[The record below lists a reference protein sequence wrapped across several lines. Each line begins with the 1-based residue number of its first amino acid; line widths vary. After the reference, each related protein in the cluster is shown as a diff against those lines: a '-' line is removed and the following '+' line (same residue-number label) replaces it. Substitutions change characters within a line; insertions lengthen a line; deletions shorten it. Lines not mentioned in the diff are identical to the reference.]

1 MSKITFI
8 DKIDNK
14 VSSLPD
20 ENKLTAGDVNEIKNS
35 VNAIYDDK
43 GGFANYEDV
52 NTLTNPIILPA
63 NTWVNLTNDKQGTH
77 TQEAYKPAYVE
88 GSLWDSGNNK
98 IDLSDVPVG
107 KVILVKVDFE
117 ITDTANNTLITGRFS
132 GGGHDVVF
140 MQAEMKHGNITH
152 HFSGA
157 SMFYVED
164 VAMQSAGVSIQL
176 NTSANSEVEVHN
188 IMITIL

>member
-20 ENKLTAGDVNEIKNS
+20 ENKLTAGDVNQIKNS

-52 NTLTNPIILPA
+52 NTSTNPIILPA

-77 TQEAYKPAYVE
+77 TEEAYKPAYVE

-107 KVILVKVDFE
+107 KVVLVKVDFE

-132 GGGHDVVF
+132 GGGHDVIF
-140 MQAEMKHGNITH
+140 TQAEMKDGGIPH

-164 VAMQSAGVSIQL
+164 VAMQAAGVFVQL
-176 NTSANSEVEVHN
+176 NTSENSEVEVHN

>member
-14 VSSLPD
+14 VSSLPE

-63 NTWVNLTNDKQGTH
+63 NTWVSLTNDKQGTH
-77 TQEAYKPAYVE
+77 TTELFKPSYVE

-107 KVILVKVDFE
+107 KVVLVKVDFE
-117 ITDTANNTLITGRFS
+117 ITETANNTVLRGKFV
-132 GGGHDVVF
+132 GGGHDVNFLEV
-140 MQAEMKHGNITH
+140 EMKDGGINH

-164 VAMQSAGVSIQL
+164 IAMQSAGVSIQL
-176 NTSANSEVEVHN
+176 QATANSEAEVHQ

>member
-14 VSSLPD
+14 VSSLPE

-35 VNAIYDDK
+35 VNTIYDDK

-63 NTWVNLTNDKQGTH
+63 NTWVSLTNDKQGTH
-77 TQEAYKPAYVE
+77 TTELYKPAYVE

-107 KVILVKVDFE
+107 KVVLVKVDFE
-117 ITDTANNTLITGRFS
+117 ITETANNTVLRGKFV
-132 GGGHDVVF
+132 GGGHDVNFLEV
-140 MQAEMKHGNITH
+140 EMKAGNINH

-164 VAMQSAGVSIQL
+164 IAMQSAGVSIQL
-176 NTSANSEVEVHN
+176 QATANSETEVHQ

>member
-35 VNAIYDDK
+35 VNYIYDDK
-43 GGFANYEDV
+43 GGFSNYEDV
-52 NTLTNPIILPA
+52 NTLTNPIILAA
-63 NTWVNLTNDKQGTH
+63 NTWTDLTNDKQGTH
-77 TQEAYKPAYVE
+77 TTEEFKPAYVTN
-88 GSLWDSGNNK
+88 GLWDSGNNK
-98 IDLSDVPVG
+98 INLTDVPVG
-107 KVILVKVDFE
+107 KVVLVKVDFE
-117 ITDTANNTLITGRFS
+117 ITDTANNTLIDGRFT
-132 GGGHDVVF
+132 GGGHDVF
-140 MQAEMKHGNITH
+140 FLQAEMKDGGITH

-164 VAMQSAGVSIQL
+164 VAMQSAGVSVQL
-176 NTSANSEVEVHN
+176 KTSENSEAQVHN